1 MSTMTKQSPTHASTR
16 IVWGLIA
23 VSALLL
29 AAQLWIIGQWVF
41 AASGGSATAVA
52 DFRRHLPGAL
62 SELDVGTVT
71 WLCVILA
78 VVAGGAAF
86 VAQSNARAAR
96 RMLARGLLAT
106 NGLLLAWYAFTMM

>member
-1 MSTMTKQSPTHASTR
+1 MTKPSTTHSATR

-29 AAQLWIIGQWVF
+29 AAQLWIVAQWAV

-52 DFRRHLPGAL
+52 DFRRRLPGAL
-62 SELDVGTVT
+62 SDLGVGTVT
-71 WLCVILA
+71 WLCVLLA
-78 VVAGGAAF
+78 VSAATAAF
-86 VAQSNARAAR
+86 VAQSNALGAR

-106 NGLLLAWYAFTMM
+106 NGLLLVWYAFTMM